1 MRANSLGNNGTG
13 GKTASAHSPDIK
25 IDNAPA
31 GGHDFPWD
39 EIDKRTIS
47 HCEKI
52 FGEQF
57 EKTKEQLKQDIDRI
71 LRHMNILVKYL
82 VSPLL
87 GLIFTGSLFIFSLMY
102 NQLSNLNIAV
112 QSLNQT
118 MAALAQNIKSMERE
132 SDDNKRAIEKMQDRM
147 YK

>member
-1 MRANSLGNNGTG
+1 
-13 GKTASAHSPDIK
+13 
-25 IDNAPA
+25 
-31 GGHDFPWD
+31 
-39 EIDKRTIS
+39 
-47 HCEKI
+47 
-52 FGEQF
+52 
-57 EKTKEQLKQDIDRI
+57 
-71 LRHMNILVKYL
+71 MNILVKYL

-132 SDDNKRAIEKMQDRM
+132 SDDNKRAIEKIQDRF
-147 YK
+147 YDK

>member
-1 MRANSLGNNGTG
+1 MRANSSEKNGTG
-13 GKTASAHSPDIK
+13 EKTVSAHLLNTK
-25 IDNAPA
+25 TENAHF

-39 EIDKRTIS
+39 EVDKRTIS

-57 EKTKEQLKQDIDRI
+57 EKTTEQLKQDIGRI
-71 LRHMNILVKYL
+71 VKYII
-82 VSPLL
+82 SPLL
-87 GLIFTGSLFIFSLMY
+87 GFIFTGSIAIFSMMY
-102 NQLSNLNIAV
+102 NQLSNLNVTV

-132 SDDNKRAIEKMQDRM
+132 SDDNKRAIEKIQDRF
-147 YK
+147 YDK